1 MPAIDH
7 VEFDAD
13 LITNAAWDSSFV
25 KDAVESVSRIQ
36 FPVRVDGVLIQIQDG
51 AQVVVEDYV
60 DIETTSYAIELTL
73 ARVNYKR
80 IK

>member
-7 VEFDAD
+7 VKFDAD
-13 LITNAAWDSSFV
+13 LITNAPWDSSFIEDV
-25 KDAVESVSRIQ
+25 VENVTRIQ
-36 FPVRVDGVLIQIQDG
+36 LPVRADGVLIQIQDC

-73 ARVNYKR
+73 ASVNYE
-80 IK
+80 